1 MMTDTLKTLG
11 SSTGTLTI
19 NFFKLVPELL
29 GVVLIIMNIIYV
41 ARKIQQTFK

>member
-1 MMTDTLKTLG
+1 MEMDTVKTLG
-11 SSTGTLTI
+11 TSTGTLTV
-19 NFFKLVPELL
+19 NFLKLVPELL